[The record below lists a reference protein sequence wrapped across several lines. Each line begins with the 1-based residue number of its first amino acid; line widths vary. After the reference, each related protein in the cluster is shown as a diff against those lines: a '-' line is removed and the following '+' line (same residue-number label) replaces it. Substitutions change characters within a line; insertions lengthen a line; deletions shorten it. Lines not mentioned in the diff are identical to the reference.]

1 MEDVIAINDS
11 KYPELLKKINNPPER
26 IYYKGD
32 WPASPSQGGDDSIFE
47 NCLGV
52 VGSRRMTTYGKQ
64 ITNQLVTKIAGA
76 GVTIV
81 SGFMYGIDATAHRAA
96 LNGEGKTIAVM
107 PCGVDIVH
115 PGYQKELY
123 KKILERGG
131 LIISEFEKGFPP
143 DTWTYPKRNRIVA
156 GLSKA
161 VMVVEA
167 AKKSG
172 SLITAN
178 FAKKYK
184 RKLFAVPGPLT
195 SASSQGTTQLI
206 KEGADIVTSP
216 GDILDFY
223 NIKSKTGKDSLNS
236 FSLNSFQNLNELEK
250 RIMKKLEQ
258 EPMEIDALARSMN
271 LPISKINTTLSF
283 MQLKSLIKEE
293 NGKYY
298 LE

>member
-1 MEDVIAINDS
+1 MDSIITINDS
-11 KYPELLKKINNPPER
+11 KYPELLKKINDPPEK

-32 WPASPSQGGDDSIFE
+32 WDNKIFE

-52 VGSRRMTTYGKQ
+52 VGSRRMTIYGKQ
-64 ITNQLVTKIAGA
+64 ITNQLVTRIAGA

-96 LNGEGKTIAVM
+96 LNGEGKTVAVM
-107 PCGVDIVH
+107 PCGVDIIH
-115 PGYQKELY
+115 PSYQKELY
-123 KKILERGG
+123 KKILETGG
-131 LIISEFEKGFPP
+131 LIISEFEEGFPP

-172 SLITAN
+172 SLITAD

-195 SASSQGTTQLI
+195 SISSQGTAQLI
-206 KEGADIVTSP
+206 KEEADIVTSP
-216 GDILDFY
+216 EDILDFY
-223 NIKSKTGKDSLNS
+223 NIKSKFGKGSLK
-236 FSLNSFQNLNELEK
+236 SFQDLNELEK
-250 RIMKKLEQ
+250 KILKRLEQ
-258 EPMEIDALARSMN
+258 EPIEIDTLARFTG
-271 LPISKINTTLSF
+271 LPVSEINTTLSF

-293 NGKYY
+293 NGKYFKS
-298 LE
+298 

>member
-1 MEDVIAINDS
+1 MKDVIAINDS

-26 IYYKGD
+26 IYYKGN
-32 WPASPSQGGDDSIFE
+32 WDDSIFE

-236 FSLNSFQNLNELEK
+236 FQNLNELEK
-250 RIMKKLEQ
+250 KIMKRLEQ

-283 MQLKSLIKEE
+283 MQLKGLIKEE